1 MRKVLLT
8 LAFSAA
14 ALFAAGNLQAQTI
27 NYTPSGG
34 NINTAAN
41 WEGGAL
47 PIAGQTGLV
56 EVDADWPGTN
66 GAFNVGIFGD
76 LIFDG
81 TTTGGI
87 TVNSGPGN
95 TNDIIAANPSSI
107 TFGNL
112 VTVNSS
118 DDIFTGALAGNYIFE
133 AGSTTNVR
141 DDFEANGGGTITIN
155 GGTHNLGVTVQGN
168 ATTNANNFG
177 AQNNSTLNFLG
188 GTVTGV
194 DLFRTTNAAA
204 SLTIG
209 GDASIETAT
218 VSFFNGTTDFLSDWT
233 GFLDSGAQSSL
244 ADYEALLVGTATFDG
259 AAIDAAIFADN
270 FELNSNGA
278 LVLTA
283 SAVPEPSSLAL
294 LGLGVVGMVSRRRR

>member
-1 MRKVLLT
+1 MIRKVILT
-8 LAFSAA
+8 IAFGAA
-14 ALFAAGNLQAQTI
+14 AVFAAGNLKADI
-27 NYTPSGG
+27 IFNGG
-34 NINTAAN
+34 NINSAAN
-41 WEGGAL
+41 WTGGAL
-47 PIAGQTGLV
+47 PIACETGLV
-56 EVDADWPGTN
+56 EVDALWPSTSASGT
-66 GAFNVGIFGD
+66 VGILGD
-76 LIFDG
+76 LVFDG
-81 TTTGGI
+81 TTAGGI
-87 TVNSGPGN
+87 TVNSGPSN
-95 TNDIIAANPSSI
+95 ANDIVAGNPSSI

-118 DDIFTGALAGNYIFE
+118 DDIFTGGPTGNYIFE

-141 DDFEANGGGTITIN
+141 DDFEANGGGTITIS
-155 GGTHNLGVTVQGN
+155 GGNHNLGVTVQGN

-177 AQNNSTLNFLG
+177 AQNGATLNFLG
-188 GTVTGV
+188 GIVTGV
-194 DLFRTTNAAA
+194 DLFRTTNAAS

-218 VSFFNGTTDFLSDWT
+218 VSFFDGTADFLSDWT
-233 GFLDSGAQSSL
+233 GFLDSGAESSL
-244 ADYEALLVGTATFDG
+244 ADYEALLVDSGATFDG

-283 SAVPEPSSLAL
+283 AAVPEPSSLAL